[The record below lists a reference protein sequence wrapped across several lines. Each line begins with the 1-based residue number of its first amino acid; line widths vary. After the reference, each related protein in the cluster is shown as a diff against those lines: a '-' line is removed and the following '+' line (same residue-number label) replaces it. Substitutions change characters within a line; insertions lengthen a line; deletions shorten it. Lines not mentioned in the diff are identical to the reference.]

1 MINKRASHLDN
12 PITHQY
18 IKHPLTTLTQFNRNP
33 RPWHMPLFVAFA
45 ISFPVMI
52 GAYLSDLRMGLL
64 ASLGAM
70 VILNLPYTGSLLSR
84 MTTVLACSF
93 GMVACFAVGLVAHNV
108 PILTIPLMFFV
119 TFWCTLF
126 SRYYNTKPKKYN
138 KVRFT
143 HHFWRDIASGASYAS
158 YTSKTLTIGFGI
170 SYHRLLGCLSSW
182 HQRLRCLCLHPCHK
196 SHS

>member
-1 MINKRASHLDN
+1 MLQFCVFSRLFKFKFKFLSLSMINKRVFHLDN

-84 MTTVLACSF
+84 MTTVLACSLKSPSHRVTR
-93 GMVACFAVGLVAHNV
+93 VAPCAN
-108 PILTIPLMFFV
+108 
-119 TFWCTLF
+119 
-126 SRYYNTKPKKYN
+126 
-138 KVRFT
+138 
-143 HHFWRDIASGASYAS
+143 
-158 YTSKTLTIGFGI
+158 
-170 SYHRLLGCLSSW
+170 
-182 HQRLRCLCLHPCHK
+182 HPDTPQP
-196 SHS
+196 SLEN